1 MSKKK
6 PVYKDLD
13 GFKVKIDPEKKTASI
28 ILDRPPLNVVSML
41 QREQISRVFKDL
53 DEDNR
58 VRVIVLKAEGK
69 NFSSGGDI
77 QGFMEATP
85 EKVSHLADNIK
96 SPELCSKP
104 VIASIRGF
112 CFGVGFEL
120 CLACDFRIVSETTN
134 FAFPE
139 QKIGMI
145 PGSGGSIRLLH
156 MIGMARTKDL
166 VMRSRWMSG
175 KESERWGVALECVK
189 DDNLEEATNALV
201 SELLSFSPLAQRT
214 IKKVLYTAQDTS
226 LHDGIELE
234 GQAYGRLRTSNDFA
248 AGVKAFNEK
257 KKAKWTGS

>member
-1 MSKKK
+1 MKTKKFN
-6 PVYKDLD
+6 YDNLD
-13 GFKVKIDPEKKTASI
+13 GFRVEIDSKNQRADI
-28 ILDRPPLNVVSML
+28 VLDRPPLNVVSMP
-41 QREQISRVFKDL
+41 QREQIARVFKDL

-58 VRVIVLKAEGK
+58 VRVIVLKSKGK

-77 QGFMEATP
+77 QGFMDATP

-175 KESERWGVALECVK
+175 KESESWGIALECVK
-189 DDNLEEATNALV
+189 DDNLEEATSALV
-201 SELLSFSPLAQRT
+201 GELLTFSPLAQRT

-226 LHDGIELE
+226 LHAGIELE
-234 GQAYGRLRTSNDFA
+234 GKAYGRLRKSNDFA

-257 KKAKWTGS
+257 KKAKWSGT

>member
-1 MSKKK
+1 MKTKKFN
-6 PVYKDLD
+6 YDNLD
-13 GFKVKIDPEKKTASI
+13 GFRVEIDSKNQRADI
-28 ILDRPPLNVVSML
+28 ILDRPPLNVVSMP
-41 QREQISRVFKDL
+41 QREQIARVFKDL
-53 DEDNR
+53 DEDSR
-58 VRVIVLKAEGK
+58 VRVIVLKSEGK

-77 QGFMEATP
+77 QGFMDSTP

-104 VIASIRGF
+104 VIASVRGF

-175 KESERWGVALECVK
+175 KESESWGIALECVK
-189 DDNLEEATNALV
+189 DDNLEEATSALV
-201 SELLSFSPLAQRT
+201 GELLTFSPLAQRT
-214 IKKVLYTAQDTS
+214 IKKVLYTAQDAS
-226 LHDGIELE
+226 LHAGIELE
-234 GQAYGRLRTSNDFA
+234 GKAFGRLRTSNDFA

-257 KKAKWTGS
+257 KKAKWSGT

>member
-1 MSKKK
+1 MKTKKFN
-6 PVYKDLD
+6 YDNLD
-13 GFKVKIDPEKKTASI
+13 GFRIEIYSENQRADI
-28 ILDRPPLNVVSML
+28 ILDRPPLNVVSMP
-41 QREQISRVFKDL
+41 QREQIARVFKDL

-58 VRVIVLKAEGK
+58 VRVIVLKSDGK

-77 QGFMEATP
+77 QGFMDSTP

-104 VIASIRGF
+104 VIASVRGF

-166 VMRSRWMSG
+166 IMRSRWMSG
-175 KESERWGVALECVK
+175 KESESWGIALECVK
-189 DDNLEEATNALV
+189 DNNLEEATNALV
-201 SELLSFSPLAQRT
+201 SELVTFSPLAQRT
-214 IKKVLYTAQDTS
+214 IKKVLYTAQDES
-226 LHDGIELE
+226 LHAGIELE
-234 GQAYGRLRTSNDFA
+234 GKAYGRLRTSNDFA

-257 KKAKWTGS
+257 KKAKWSGT